1 MKYYSVPILL
11 TLVMQG
17 CSSSGFHSDHYPSR
31 FSQYGYGYEF
41 KQNPLNAESI
51 NTTTS
56 SKMLKKY
63 ADRIAMSLLEQV
75 DINNISQMGVA
86 SFVDM
91 DDNLK
96 SAHAL
101 GNKLAEA
108 LIISL
113 HEVGFNIIELNLSN
127 NTEITDKG
135 NFIFDRRQ
143 QNKQNLP
150 FMVAGIINYT
160 QSGININ
167 SRLVQTDTAN
177 ILAAN
182 SLFMPNF
189 VLKSAFPT
197 VDGSNLV
204 IKTQ

>member
-1 MKYYSVPILL
+1 
-11 TLVMQG
+11 MQG
-17 CSSSGFHSDHYPSR
+17 CSSSAFHSDHYPSR

-41 KQNPLNAESI
+41 KQNPLNAEGGD
-51 NTTTS
+51 TTTS

-63 ADRIAMSLLEQV
+63 ADRIAMALLKQI
-75 DINNISQMGVA
+75 DINNISQVGVA

-101 GNKLAEA
+101 GNKLTEA
-108 LIISL
+108 LIVSL
-113 HEVGFNIIELNLSN
+113 HEVGFNIVELNLSDN
-127 NTEITDKG
+127 IEITDRG
-135 NFIFDRRQ
+135 NFIFDRKHQ
-143 QNKQNLP
+143 YKQNVP

-167 SRLVQTDTAN
+167 SRLMQTDTAN
-177 ILAAN
+177 ILAVN
-182 SLFMPNF
+182 SVFMPNF

-197 VDGSNLV
+197 VDGSNLI
-204 IKTQ
+204 IKTD